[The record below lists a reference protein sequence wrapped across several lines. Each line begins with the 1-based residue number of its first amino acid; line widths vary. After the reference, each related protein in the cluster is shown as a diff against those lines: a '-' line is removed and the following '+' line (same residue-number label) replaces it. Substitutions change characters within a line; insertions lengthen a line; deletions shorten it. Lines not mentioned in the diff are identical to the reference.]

1 MLTITEHSC
10 RQQLRRRDQSL
21 PTSTMNANSQH
32 DARYLLMSS
41 MSWYDDTHLYLLYLC
56 LRLSDVC
63 AIIVPFAPKQI

>member
-1 MLTITEHSC
+1 MLTITEHSY

-32 DARYLLMSS
+32 DARYMLMPSI
-41 MSWYDDTHLYLLYLC
+41 SWYDDAHLYLY